1 MRADQSKATRVSSA
15 RTDGAGANAEGDA
28 GEASGLDSEWPRPEI
43 RLMADPRPWQVLKRV
58 TVYDSPWV
66 RVRRDDV
73 RLPDGTV
80 IDGHHVV
87 EIPRPAVGVIP
98 VGRDGRLLLI
108 EHYRFITD
116 TTGWEIPAG
125 GIDAG
130 EDLAV
135 AAAREL
141 REESGS
147 AAERLEYLG
156 RYHPNNGTSNQTFH
170 LFIGHSAREVGP
182 ITDTNEVLRA
192 MWFDPVQV
200 WSMLDR
206 NEILDG
212 LSITALMWYFARE
225 RRAR

>member
-1 MRADQSKATRVSSA
+1 M
-15 RTDGAGANAEGDA
+15 
-28 GEASGLDSEWPRPEI
+28 P
-43 RLMADPRPWQVLKRV
+43 DPRPWQVLKRV

-66 RVRRDDV
+66 RLHRDDV

-87 EIPRPAVGVIP
+87 EIPRPAVGVVPI
-98 VGRDGRLLLI
+98 GADGRFRLI

-125 GIDAG
+125 AIDAG
-130 EDLAV
+130 EELLA

-141 REESGS
+141 REESGC

-156 RYHPNNGTSNQTFH
+156 RYHPNNGSSTSTFH
-170 LFIGHSAREVGP
+170 VCIGHDAREVGP

-192 MWFDPVQV
+192 DWFDAAKV
-200 WSMLDR
+200 WSMLEK

-212 LSITALMWYFARE
+212 LSVTALMWYFARQ
-225 RRAR
+225 RR